1 MYYLCQKLRR
11 ARQSPLVINSHT
23 ALRKLFYDQEII
35 TSVPTVKNL
44 GTTDR
49 HATT

>member
-1 MYYLCQKLRR
+1 MYWLWQKLRK

-23 ALRKLFYDQEII
+23 ALIKLFYNQEII

-44 GTTDR
+44 GRTDR
-49 HATT
+49 YVTT